1 MSKTMEEI
9 CQEMMS
15 TAGSQATTA
24 AGVQRAASSHPLAAG
39 AAAVT
44 AAAGLLA
51 GRGLFRAIFANP
63 WVTLTAGIAA
73 GYLVHKYQREI
84 IATAI
89 RTTDMAKDFALEQK
103 EKLSDLIEEAK
114 ETEEQRTGGETP
126 EEPREEG

>member
-1 MSKTMEEI
+1 MSKTMEEM
-9 CQEMMS
+9 CKEMMS
-15 TAGSQATTA
+15 AAGPQATTA

-39 AAAVT
+39 AAVT

-51 GRGLFRAIFANP
+51 GRGLLRTIFAHP
-63 WVTLTAGIAA
+63 LVMLTTGIAA
-73 GYLVHKYQREI
+73 GYLVHKYQKEI

-114 ETEEQRTGGETP
+114 ETEERRAGGEP
-126 EEPREEG
+126 REEPREEG

>member
-15 TAGSQATTA
+15 A
-24 AGVQRAASSHPLAAG
+24 AGQQAPAAASVQRAASSHPLATG
-39 AAAVT
+39 AAVT

-51 GRGLFRAIFANP
+51 GRGLLRAVFANP
-63 WVTLTAGIAA
+63 LVMLTTGVAA

-114 ETEEQRTGGETP
+114 ETEESRTVGEIQ
-126 EEPREEG
+126 EEPPREEG